1 MQHTGQSQAMV
12 APVSGNDVGIKK
24 AEIKGGIREV
34 VCCKDAGGKIGLR
47 VRAVN
52 KGLFVAFVHK
62 NSPGMYIHGSVLSH
76 RLCVMCALSLFLPH
90 HLSPHE
96 DYSADIV

>member
-1 MQHTGQSQAMV
+1 MVQHAGQSQSMV
-12 APVSGNDVGIKK
+12 APVSGNDVGIRR

-34 VCCKDAGGKIGLR
+34 VCCKDGDGKIGLR

-62 NSPGMYIHGSVLSH
+62 NSPGTFLSNSIICSTLH
-76 RLCVMCALSLFLPH
+76 STITVIASL
-90 HLSPHE
+90 
-96 DYSADIV
+96 